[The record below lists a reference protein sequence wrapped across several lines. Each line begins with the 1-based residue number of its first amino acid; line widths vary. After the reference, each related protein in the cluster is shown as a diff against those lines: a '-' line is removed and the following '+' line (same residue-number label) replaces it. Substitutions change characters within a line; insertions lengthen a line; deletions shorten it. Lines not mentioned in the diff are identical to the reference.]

1 MRARRRANEEAAILC
16 VAKYRAARSLQ
27 NPCPYRAQSSMHRL
41 YLRRTRPRP
50 RSLAVTS
57 VHGRATIAAMTLR
70 EKILFHQVHPAK
82 LATDA
87 VSAVVSLYFFWQHAL
102 IIGLLTHLVPPP
114 VGSAIVMACVD
125 LEPYKRSRLGAYL
138 VRYMR
143 PGAQAARLVGDL
155 IMVVAAWFRAPG
167 GIVVGLL
174 IVLAAWSYGL
184 ASFRRD

>member
-1 MRARRRANEEAAILC
+1 
-16 VAKYRAARSLQ
+16 
-27 NPCPYRAQSSMHRL
+27 
-41 YLRRTRPRP
+41 
-50 RSLAVTS
+50 
-57 VHGRATIAAMTLR
+57 MTLK

-87 VSAVVSLYFFWQHAL
+87 VAAVVSLYFFWQHDL
-102 IIGLLTHLVPPP
+102 IVGLLIHFVPPL

-125 LEPYKRSRLGAYL
+125 LEPYKNSRLGTHL

-167 GIVVGLL
+167 GIAIGLL
-174 IVLAAWSYGL
+174 IILAAWSYGL
-184 ASFRRD
+184 TSMRGD